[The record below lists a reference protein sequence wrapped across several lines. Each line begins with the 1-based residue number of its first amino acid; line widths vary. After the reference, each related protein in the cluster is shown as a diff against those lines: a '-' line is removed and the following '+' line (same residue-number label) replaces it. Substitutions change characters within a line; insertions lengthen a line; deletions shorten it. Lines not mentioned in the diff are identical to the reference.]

1 MVCILYSKGPNG
13 LEICVGAIQD
23 SEDVIIIRT
32 TDDYQTE
39 QQTFIKDARLKLCKN
54 GIKRKDAIRFIKE
67 LVTEDFNTYI
77 LCLESMSSRLL
88 YQWCRSAPRPDHPF
102 PYIVVKTLPENTSCV
117 VRVIR
122 IPLERIPM
130 IAVETAASLLAGA
143 GINIKNKNYKI

>member
-1 MVCILYSKGPNG
+1 MVCILNPHYFKGTNG

-32 TDDYQTE
+32 TDDYETQ

-77 LCLESMSSRLL
+77 PFVSGIDEFKTTLPSGAEVRLG
-88 YQWCRSAPRPDHPF
+88 PDHQF
-102 PYIVVKTLPENTSCV
+102 PYIVVKTLPNGEYIMRSSRHQDSFGTN
-117 VRVIR
+117 
-122 IPLERIPM
+122 IPKV
-130 IAVETAASLLAGA
+130 AVETAAFSSWQGQV
-143 GINIKNKNYKI
+143 